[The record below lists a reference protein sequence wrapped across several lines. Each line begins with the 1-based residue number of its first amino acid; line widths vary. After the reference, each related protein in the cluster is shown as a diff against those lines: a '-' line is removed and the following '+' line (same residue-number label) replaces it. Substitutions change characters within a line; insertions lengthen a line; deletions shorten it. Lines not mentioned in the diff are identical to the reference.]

1 MLNLGDINFGL
12 GVDTSALGESVR
24 RVQQFGRAVEAAANS
39 SAQGARQVEVALRKQ
54 EAATLGALQSVM
66 RFNQEARRM
75 HVPASMI
82 NQSANAFATLSTR
95 MTQGALTG
103 LQYQRAMED
112 FQARMGKVRRE
123 LATFDPAPNG
133 SKFKVILQDLTSSAT
148 LALGP
153 LSGVGARI
161 TALSGIMGRSS
172 LIATTFFTAIA
183 AGGYAFYK
191 MGRAAIDTE
200 MALERVRSR
209 LGGLSRTN
217 QEAQADFDKI
227 RAIADQTGN
236 SFTILAEQYTNL
248 KAASKNTSLEG
259 EKTFEVFQNI
269 AVAAA
274 KFRLN
279 GVQVEATFKALSQ
292 MMSKG
297 TVQLEE
303 LKGQLGDQLPIAMQA
318 AAKAMGVTTKELNVL
333 IRQGKVSTE
342 EFLVPFSKA
351 VADLLGVDPSQRVDT
366 LQASLGRLG
375 NAMTFFND
383 EANRTFGFTQLFKQG
398 VDLATQS
405 VVWASNNIEMLTEYS
420 KYAGVA
426 LVAVVAPNIVSG
438 FLSLARGI
446 ALAGASLI
454 GLGSAANA
462 LPFVRLVTVI
472 GAVAAAFYAMNNA
485 AAVTAQAMNDPLRQ
499 SVEQYIAL
507 QETMKTQS
515 NSTTKQLISDVE
527 SQIRTIQMQI
537 NALLT
542 ARQALSQ
549 YDAASD
555 KSASKVVSDIGQGAA
570 KLFDA
575 FAVWADPSIKN
586 STSKGLE
593 AFFFPSKEEELKAK
607 TDELW
612 QLQDAL
618 DNYQQQLTELSKIAQ
633 KPDIATLFKPGG
645 GDAGEG
651 LDRAAKAVRDAR
663 QAILELQQTA
673 AAGSQGSDMFRF
685 LEKQAEANKKVADFR
700 DRLSDAKV
708 PLGEVNALTA
718 QYAASLQAANNAAL
732 AMDMEPFQKQIGD
745 VQRQLEAA
753 SLGPQVYKSFQKQE
767 ETNSKIRDFRDSLVA
782 TGAPLSQV
790 NSLTLQY
797 ANSLNQLTAT
807 LEGPLAGMTS
817 MLDLM
822 QNEVVSAF
830 TSVSDAFGELVTSGK
845 FDADSLVS
853 TYKGMVSK
861 IISQTMQLAV
871 INPILNSLF
880 SPATPYPTFGGG
892 GGGGSGLLGGIGK
905 VVGSLFGGM
914 FGGGGGL
921 YSAGGAWGHGT
932 RFMKAGGIL
941 RGATAFQTNEGMA
954 VGGEAG
960 DEAVMPLTRTRNG
973 DLGVRVSGGASSA
986 PSVQIIDQR
995 TNAPAIESNF
1005 SDGVLQLII
1014 RDAVRQET
1022 PGIVQREMKG
1032 YGLSQLNKR

>member
-1 MLNLGDINFGL
+1 MLSLGDINFGL
-12 GVDTSALGESVR
+12 GVDTSSLGESVR
-24 RVQQFGRAVEAAANS
+24 RVQQFGHQVEAAARS
-39 SAQGARQVEVALRKQ
+39 SAQGARQVEIALRKQ

-191 MGRAAIDTE
+191 MERAAIDTE

-446 ALAGASLI
+446 ALAGASLV

-462 LPFVRLVTVI
+462 LPFVRLITVI
-472 GAVAAAFYAMNNA
+472 AAAAAAFYSMNDATAAVSRAMNE
-485 AAVTAQAMNDPLRQ
+485 PLRQ

-515 NSTTKQLISDVE
+515 SSTTKQLIGDVE

-542 ARQALSQ
+542 ARQALAQ

-555 KSASKVVSDIGQGAA
+555 KSASKVMSDIGQGAA
-570 KLFDA
+570 RFLDA
-575 FAVWADPSIKN
+575 LMLTADPSLKN

-593 AFFFPSKEEELKAK
+593 ATLFPSKEEELKAK

-612 QLQDAL
+612 QLQNAL

-645 GDAGEG
+645 GDSGEG
-651 LDRAAKAVRDAR
+651 LDRTAKAVRDAK
-663 QAILELQQTA
+663 QAILELQQVA

-685 LEKQAEANKKVADFR
+685 LEKQADANKKVADFR

-718 QYAASLQAANNAAL
+718 QYAASLQAANNAVL

-753 SLGPQVYKSFQKQE
+753 SMGPQVYKSFQKQE
-767 ETNSKIRDFRDSLVA
+767 ETNSKIRQFRDALVSA
-782 TGAPLSQV
+782 GLPLQTINDLS
-790 NSLTLQY
+790 LQY
-797 ANSLNQLTAT
+797 AQTLQLLNTT
-807 LEGPLAGMTS
+807 LEGPLAAMTEMFNTFENETVTAFRS
-817 MLDLM
+817 M
-822 QNEVVSAF
+822 
-830 TSVSDAFGELVTSGK
+830 TDAFSEMVVNSK
-845 FDADSLVS
+845 FDADSMVNIAKSMVAKIVS
-853 TYKGMVSK
+853 ELMTLSIV
-861 IISQTMQLAV
+861 
-871 INPILNSLF
+871 NPLLNSIF
-880 SPATPYPTFGGG
+880 SPATPYPSFFGKGNSGGGVAGIFGSLLGGLFGGG
-892 GGGGSGLLGGIGK
+892 LNA
-905 VVGSLFGGM
+905 
-914 FGGGGGL
+914 
-921 YSAGGAWGHGT
+921 AGGAWNSGGA
-932 RFMKAGGIL
+932 RFMAQGGLL
-941 RGATAFQTNEGMA
+941 RGATAFQTRDGVA
-954 VGGEAG
+954 IGGEA
-960 DEAVMPLTRTRNG
+960 DTEAVMPLARTRNG
-973 DLGVRVSGGASSA
+973 DLGVRVTGNNASGSQ
-986 PSVQIIDQR
+986 VTIIDQR
-995 TNAPAIESNF
+995 KNAPPIERQQDSSGNLRF
-1005 SDGVLQLII
+1005 FIKDEVNSIIGSGQADSSLGGRFGVKAN
-1014 RDAVRQET
+1014 RR
-1022 PGIVQREMKG
+1022 R
-1032 YGLSQLNKR
+1032 R